1 MNDKEKL
8 EAAKQFAI
16 KDILS
21 GKPID
26 KNLPFE
32 EAKKQLGD
40 RIIAFRKSIDPNYDH
55 EKWKKKCREES
66 K

>member
-8 EAAKQFAI
+8 EAEKQWAI
-16 KDILS
+16 RDMLY

-32 EAKKQLGD
+32 EAKKQFGD
-40 RIIAFRKSIDPNYDH
+40 KIIAFRKSIDPNYDH
-55 EKWKKKCREES
+55 EEWKKKCSEES